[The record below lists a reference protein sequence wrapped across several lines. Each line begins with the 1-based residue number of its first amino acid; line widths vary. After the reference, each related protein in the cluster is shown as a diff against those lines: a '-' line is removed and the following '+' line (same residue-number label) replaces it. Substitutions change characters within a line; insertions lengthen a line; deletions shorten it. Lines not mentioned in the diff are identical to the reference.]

1 MMHAESVP
9 MPMLAHERLDVYRCA
24 IEFLAMVGEMVDSM
38 PSGTAV
44 LRDQIERASLSIVA
58 NIAEG
63 QGVRTAKER
72 DRHLGIAR
80 GSAME
85 CGALLDAC
93 RLRGICSAEQLKNGK
108 QLLFRVVSMLTRMI
122 ASTTGS
128 KPNEASPDNSQQ
140 SSRSALPDRGT
151 V

>member
-1 MMHAESVP
+1 
-9 MPMLAHERLDVYRCA
+9 MLAYEKLDVYRCGV
-24 IEFLAMVGEMVDSM
+24 EFLAMVGEMIDSM

-63 QGVRTAKER
+63 QGVRTPKER

-93 RLRGICSAEQLKNGK
+93 SLRGLCSAQQLQAGK
-108 QLLFRVVSMLTRMI
+108 QLIFRVVSMLTRMLAATN
-122 ASTTGS
+122 ASRRDEAAPDS
-128 KPNEASPDNSQQ
+128 SLRSSHSASPD
-140 SSRSALPDRGT
+140 PDT

>member
-1 MMHAESVP
+1 
-9 MPMLAHERLDVYRCA
+9 MLAHEKLDVYRCA
-24 IEFLAMVGEMVDSM
+24 IEFLAAAGRMVDAM

-63 QGVRTAKER
+63 AGVRTAKER

-93 RLRGICSAEQLKNGK
+93 RLRGHCSAEQLQSGK
-108 QLLFRVVSMLTRMI
+108 QLLVRVVSMLTRML
-122 ASTTGS
+122 ATTAVRMQDG
-128 KPNEASPDNSQQ
+128 ASPDSLRP
-140 SSRSALPDRGT
+140 SSHSASPDRDT
-151 V
+151 A

>member
-1 MMHAESVP
+1 
-9 MPMLAHERLDVYRCA
+9 MLAHEKLDVYRCA
-24 IEFLAMVGEMVDSM
+24 VEFLALVGQMIDAM

-44 LRDQIERASLSIVA
+44 VRDQIERASLSIVA
-58 NIAEG
+58 NIAESV
-63 QGVRTAKER
+63 GVRTVKER

-93 RLRGICSAEQLKNGK
+93 RLRRLCSTEQLQSGK
-108 QLLFRVVSMLTRMI
+108 QLLFRVVSMLTRMMATT
-122 ASTTGS
+122 AS
-128 KPNEASPDNSQQ
+128 NRRDEASRDSSPPSSHNASPSPD
-140 SSRSALPDRGT
+140 T

>member
-1 MMHAESVP
+1 
-9 MPMLAHERLDVYRCA
+9 MLAYEKLDVYRCA
-24 IEFLAMVGEMVDSM
+24 IEFLATVGEIVDSM
-38 PSGTAV
+38 PTGTAA

-93 RLRGICSAEQLKNGK
+93 RLRGVCSVQQLQGGK
-108 QLLFRVVSMLTRMI
+108 QLLFRIVSMLTRMLS
-122 ASTTGS
+122 ATAEGRRD
-128 KPNEASPDNSQQ
+128 EASPDSSSQ
-140 SSRSALPDRGT
+140 SSRSALPDRDT

>member
-1 MMHAESVP
+1 MMHAVSMP
-9 MPMLAHERLDVYRCA
+9 MPMLAYEKLDVYRCA
-24 IEFLAMVGEMVDSM
+24 VEFLAMVGEMVDSM
-38 PSGTAV
+38 PAGTAV

-93 RLRGICSAEQLKNGK
+93 RLRGLCSAEQLQNGK

-122 ASTTGS
+122 AAITGS
-128 KPNEASPDNSQQ
+128 RRDEASPD
-140 SSRSALPDRGT
+140 SSPLSSHSGLPNRDT